1 MKISERCSCGAKI
14 TIEHRLALSIVK
26 DWRKQHTC
34 LESPGELR
42 ESALST
48 TLDLTT
54 ERNEPDFRIGF
65 NYTESEEYEE

>member
-34 LESPGELR
+34 LESPADLR
-42 ESALST
+42 EGAVGT
-48 TLDLTT
+48 TLDLATT
-54 ERNEPDFRIGF
+54 RSEPDFKIGF
-65 NYTESEEYEE
+65 NYTETEEDE